1 MKIEEDVIETDN
13 NKRGTILLTGFKD
26 EQEEDLELY

>member
-13 NKRGTILLTGFKD
+13 NKRGTILLTGVKD
-26 EQEEDLELY
+26 EQEEDVELY